1 MGLKDDI
8 YKAFEKNL
16 KYIDDNDKEVNPLD
30 ESNKGKAKVEEL
42 AKDLSKAIV
51 EFIQAQTFTVTKLN
65 ATQLGTTT
73 LESKTIPISGLL
85 QPPNAPTVPSTI
97 PPLTIPKITVKVD
110 ENNQAVDNQLSGTES
125 LTSEVKLKRAIEV

>member
-65 ATQLGTTT
+65 ATQLNVPVVTPTGPGTAA
-73 LESKTIPISGLL
+73 K
-85 QPPNAPTVPSTI
+85 V
-97 PPLTIPKITVKVD
+97 TVKVD
-110 ENNQAVDNQLSGTES
+110 ENSQAVDNPLSGAES
-125 LTSEVKLKRAIEV
+125 MTSEVKLKRAIEV